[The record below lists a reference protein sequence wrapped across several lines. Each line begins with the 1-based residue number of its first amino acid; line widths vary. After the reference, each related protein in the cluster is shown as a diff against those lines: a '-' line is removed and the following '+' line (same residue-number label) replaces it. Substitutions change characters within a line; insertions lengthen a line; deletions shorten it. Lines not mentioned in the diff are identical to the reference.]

1 MLKTTQDVLA
11 RARELARKR
20 KPVVAIAGAED
31 ADVVRAVAEA
41 VKGDFASAILVGNA
55 SKIESALRE
64 MKLDSLKLEIVHADG
79 IPECVTR
86 AVELCSQGRA
96 QILMKGKVATSDI
109 MRALLSPNAG
119 LRQGKLLSH
128 CAVLELEGYPKLLS
142 FTDGGVVASPNF
154 EQRVAIVENAVRI
167 ARMIG
172 VLEPKVALLGV
183 ANEPVPDYPSTLET
197 AAVARACIVR
207 GIARNVEG
215 PLTFRTAFTGD
226 ISGEWQSRVAGD
238 PDILVSHTIEETNIT
253 VKALTKFRRCTFMGV
268 ITGARVPL
276 SLVSRADPPEN
287 KLASLALA
295 AVLAGEES

>member
-1 MLKTTQDVLA
+1 MLKTTSDVLA
-11 RARELARKR
+11 RARELAKRK

-31 ADVVRAVAEA
+31 SDVVRAVAEA
-41 VKGDFASAILVGNA
+41 VKGEFASAILVGNA
-55 SKIESALRE
+55 SKIESALRD
-64 MKLDSLKLEIVHADG
+64 MTLDSLKFEIVPADG
-79 IPECVTR
+79 VQECVTR

-109 MRALLSPNAG
+109 MRALLSPKAG

-142 FTDGGVVASPNF
+142 FTDGGVAAAPNF
-154 EQRVAIVENAVRI
+154 EQRIAIVENAVRV
-167 ARMIG
+167 AHMIG
-172 VLEPKVALLGV
+172 VGDPKVALLGV
-183 ANEPVPDYPSTLET
+183 ANEPATDYPSTIET
-197 AAVARACIVR
+197 AAVARACFAR
-207 GIARNVEG
+207 GIAGSIEG
-215 PLTFRTAFTGD
+215 PLTFRAAFTGD
-226 ISGEWQSRVAGD
+226 VSGKFRSGVAGD

-276 SLVSRADPPEN
+276 SLVSRSDPPQN

-295 AVLAGEES
+295 AVIAGEES